1 MGQEQTHARGNRST
15 RRLAECVLKL
25 TEPVSSPRYES
36 ATRPLSIGIKPARVP
51 PGKRDIAMNISN
63 ERLDSAARQPLPP
76 IPETEAKN
84 FSAAKDSADR
94 SKEDNVPNGGPQFRG
109 PLEGGA
115 TGGSPSPRADRQT
128 GLDGGG
134 AFFGGTWDFGS
145 KGLQVGDLKGG
156 ATPHVVGRDD
166 VTKAKI
172 DSAIDKAKSDLDS
185 MSEMGETESL
195 RLQMA
200 MDRMSKM
207 MSTLSNL
214 LKKESDTAE
223 GITAN
228 LK

>member
-1 MGQEQTHARGNRST
+1 
-15 RRLAECVLKL
+15 
-25 TEPVSSPRYES
+25 
-36 ATRPLSIGIKPARVP
+36 
-51 PGKRDIAMNISN
+51 
-63 ERLDSAARQPLPP
+63 
-76 IPETEAKN
+76 
-84 FSAAKDSADR
+84 
-94 SKEDNVPNGGPQFRG
+94 
-109 PLEGGA
+109 
-115 TGGSPSPRADRQT
+115 
-128 GLDGGG
+128 
-134 AFFGGTWDFGS
+134 
-145 KGLQVGDLKGG
+145 
-156 ATPHVVGRDD
+156 VGRDD